1 MSSFLIREFLK
12 LNKMNKTY
20 DMFMEE
26 DTRPKVVMS
35 KNKLSNYLGLETLLR
50 QNAKTK
56 TFNTMLD
63 VISNFLAQVRKTS
76 GSITEAISKASGGVT
91 E

>member
-76 GSITEAISKASGGVT
+76 GSITEAI
-91 E
+91 